1 MPGTKKEF
9 DAAYFLS
16 LLEEYTNAFFEYN
29 EISVRKSNIIIT
41 KIWKYFGKFPKTE
54 AFWDQIAPLLSHP
67 QKMVRVWIATE
78 MLMGGRKE
86 AWPIFIANLWPHP
99 DRAQFPRERRN
110 KDFAAESF
118 ASTFILMNY
127 QFLDALDVTPSLS
140 DLEDQWIAEGR
151 RTRRFPRLS

>member
-1 MPGTKKEF
+1 MSKTKKEF
-9 DAAYFLS
+9 DVAHLLS
-16 LLEEYTNAFFEYN
+16 LLEAFDDVSYKNDERAAREGN
-29 EISVRKSNIIIT
+29 VIVT
-41 KIWKYFGKFPKTE
+41 KAWKYIGKFPKTE
-54 AFWDQIAPLLSHP
+54 EFWDQIAPLLSHP
-67 QKMVRVWIATE
+67 RKMVRVWIATE
-78 MLMGGRKE
+78 MLKGGRKE
-86 AWPIFIANLWPHP
+86 AWPIFIADLWPHP
-99 DRAQFPRERRN
+99 NRAQFPREQRN

>member
-1 MPGTKKEF
+1 MARTIKEF
-9 DAAYFLS
+9 DVTHLLS
-16 LLEEYTNAFFEYN
+16 LLEAFDDVSYKNDERAAREGN
-29 EISVRKSNIIIT
+29 VIVAKA
-41 KIWKYFGKFPKTE
+41 WKYFGRFPQTE
-54 AFWDQIAPLLSHP
+54 AFWDQIVPLLSHP
-67 QKMVRVWIATE
+67 RKMVRVWIATE
-78 MLMGGRKE
+78 MLKGGRKE